1 MRAECREQVAKAL
14 GKRKLSAA
22 DSNRISSLYI
32 RAQNTLARTDPD
44 WMFKS
49 PAERA
54 EAIAQKTATDL
65 AVQIA
70 KNNQNIARDAIIKAQ
85 LQNEIYNHPKLN
97 PVQALMRKIAYF
109 SDQSGIQSIEK
120 QSQALHSR
128 WMSLVADVFT
138 KTQERF
144 GMSVNKAMTDDI
156 IRVMFGGKSDNPE
169 ITAMAKEV
177 SAALEE
183 MRLAFNRA
191 GGNIKKLDNF
201 GFMTSHD
208 QKKVALTDQSEW
220 VNDALAGVDRNQYV
234 KETGELM
241 DELELKSMLEE
252 IYKTISTNGANKD
265 LLILNKQAK
274 AGASP
279 VGGRSKMANRH
290 QESRALHFKDGDAWL
305 AYQKK
310 YGTYD
315 EAGFHE
321 ILKNHTHRMSTE
333 VAMMQ
338 NLGSNPRNTF
348 ESLLDEAKIKLKAD
362 PQNGMKHGEIDKQ
375 AHRAMSMYN
384 TLDAN
389 TRAIDSTLGNV
400 MGGLRALMVASKLGG
415 TTLTTFGDH
424 ASMKKVA
431 NMLGL
436 SYTKSILPEYMK
448 QLKQGATRDEAL
460 RFGLG
465 INEMAGSMTR
475 FGDAD
480 IVSSATKSGRFNA
493 RMQAFAATTMKLSG
507 LNAVTAG
514 AKRALNLVHM
524 NKLAEMT
531 RKTDWKDLGA
541 DDLKILQG
549 NGITE
554 RDWQLWQQLEPSKR
568 EDGTAVLTQN
578 DFFSAPDDI
587 FINFAS
593 PELKALKDEIDAQI
607 LELNDRNAIDDL
619 RIKNRE
625 QKLDDIKRSLSQ
637 RLLDYANRKDAQA
650 QAEKQALQDRIDLI
664 DAQKEASA
672 AQADLN
678 TYIRTIENQEDLKG
692 FIDGITQGKTID
704 NLTDKAK
711 KLGRT
716 LESLDNKVVTKTTRL
731 NDKIKTFEKEI
742 QGKFSDF
749 TELLNSKSKL
759 SKDKLIEYEGKLS
772 ERLNRYASRR
782 DVNVQKELDA
792 LNELKDLV
800 ALKQE
805 RLDTDFEVRKAQ
817 EQTRIKQ
824 KTDQKIDS
832 SISRNSR
839 RNYKS
844 GEDLGYRLGNAERR
858 MTELR
863 TKMRSTDSSA
873 NKAVTQKYKELD
885 KRVNTLD
892 AEFIEYQTKVAERQE
907 KRQHV
912 MDRLNNS
919 ITPRQKELLA
929 DARYKAAMKY
939 QTHIFNEESVAIIE
953 AGVRERSIINL
964 GEAGTIQGELG
975 RTLFQFKGFPL
986 AYMFRIGHRAFA
998 QGDVKSRVTFLASLL
1013 AYQTLAGALIVQTQ
1027 NLANGK
1033 NPEPVFTIDF
1043 FGKSLLKGGGLSFL
1057 GDIMSALSD
1066 PTGRS
1071 ASDFISGPLLG
1082 QSMKLGMLL
1091 TGMGNNFIEGKE
1103 STRMMEVANTLKG
1116 NIPLQNLWYSKLV
1129 VDRMLYSK
1137 LQNMID
1143 PDYLPRTQQRLENL
1157 GNSYWWDLSEE

>member
-14 GKRKLSAA
+14 GKKRLSAA

-32 RAQNTLARTDPD
+32 RAQNTLARTDSD
-44 WMFKS
+44 WIFKS

-54 EAIAQKTATDL
+54 EAIAQKTASDL

-70 KNNQNIARDAIIKAQ
+70 KNNQNIARDAVIKAQ
-85 LQNEIYNHPKLN
+85 IQTEIYNHPKLN

-220 VNDALAGVDRNQYV
+220 VNDVLAGADRNQYV
-234 KETGELM
+234 KDTGELM

-252 IYKTISTNGANKD
+252 IYKTIATNGANKD
-265 LLILNKQAK
+265 LQVLNKQAK

-290 QESRALHFKDGDAWL
+290 QEARALHFKDGDAWL

-310 YGTYD
+310 YGTYN

-321 ILKNHTHRMSTE
+321 ILKNHTQRMSTE

-338 NLGSNPRNTF
+338 NLGSNPRHTF

-362 PQNGMKHGEIDKQ
+362 PDNGLKHGEIDKQ
-375 AHRAMSMYN
+375 AHRAISMYN

-436 SYTKSILPEYMK
+436 SYTKSILPEYIK

-465 INEMAGSMTR
+465 ISEMVGSMSR

-493 RMQAFAATTMKLSG
+493 RMQAFAAMNMKLSG
-507 LNAVTAG
+507 LNATTAG
-514 AKRALNLVHM
+514 AKRAINLVHM

-531 RKTDWKDLGA
+531 RKIDWKDLGA

-998 QGDVKSRVTFLASLL
+998 QGDIKSRVTFLASLL

-1091 TGMGNNFIEGKE
+1091 TGMGNNIIEGKE
-1103 STRMMEVANTLKG
+1103 STRMMEVANTLKS

-1137 LQNMID
+1137 MQNMID

-1157 GNSYWWDLSEE
+1157 GNSYWWDLSE

>member
-241 DELELKSMLEE
+241 NELELKSMLEE

-375 AHRAMSMYN
+375 THRAMSMYN

-436 SYTKSILPEYMK
+436 SYTKSVLPEYMK

-531 RKTDWKDLGA
+531 RKADWKDLGA

-568 EDGTAVLTQN
+568 KDGTAVLTQN
-578 DFFSAPDDI
+578 DFFNAPDDI
-587 FINFAS
+587 FIGFAS
-593 PELKALKDEIDAQI
+593 PELKALKDEIEGQI
-607 LELNDRNAIDDL
+607 SELNRRNNEDDM
-619 RIKNRE
+619 RIANKTQRIE
-625 QKLDDIKRSLSQ
+625 DVKKQLSAKLQ
-637 RLLDYANRKDAQA
+637 DYANRKDSKA
-650 QAEKQALQDRIDLI
+650 QAEKQSLQDRIDLI
-664 DAQKEASA
+664 DAQKEAA
-672 AQADLN
+672 TAQMDINRYLQAEKQSNRIHDFLQQVEDGRHSDKASESTRKN
-678 TYIRTIENQEDLKG
+678 IENNARQYG
-692 FIDGITQGKTID
+692 
-704 NLTDKAK
+704 NRA
-711 KLGRT
+711 
-716 LESLDNKVVTKTTRL
+716 ESL
-731 NDKIKTFEKEI
+731 
-742 QGKFSDF
+742 GH
-749 TELLNSKSKL
+749 
-759 SKDKLIEYEGKLS
+759 
-772 ERLNRYASRR
+772 
-782 DVNVQKELDA
+782 
-792 LNELKDLV
+792 
-800 ALKQE
+800 
-805 RLDTDFEVRKAQ
+805 
-817 EQTRIKQ
+817 
-824 KTDQKIDS
+824 
-832 SISRNSR
+832 
-839 RNYKS
+839 
-844 GEDLGYRLGNAERR
+844 RLGNAERR
-858 MTELR
+858 IVELR
-863 TKMRSTDSSA
+863 AKMRGADSA
-873 NKAVTQKYKELD
+873 ENKAIAQKYKELD
-885 KRVNTLD
+885 KRVNDLD
-892 AEFIEYQTKVAERQE
+892 TEFNSYLSRAQERQDKRNKVAG
-907 KRQHV
+907 
-912 MDRLNNS
+912 RLNNS
-919 ITPRQKELLA
+919 ITPRQQELLA

-998 QGDVKSRVTFLASLL
+998 QGDIKSRVTFLASLL

-1091 TGMGNNFIEGKE
+1091 TGMGNNIIEGKE
-1103 STRMMEVANTLKG
+1103 STRMMEVANTLKS

-1137 LQNMID
+1137 MQNMID

-1157 GNSYWWDLSEE
+1157 GNSYWWDLSE

>member
-1 MRAECREQVAKAL
+1 MRAECREQVARAL
-14 GKRKLSAA
+14 GKRKLNAA

-44 WMFKS
+44 WIFKS

-54 EAIAQKTATDL
+54 EVITQKTASDL

-70 KNNQNIARDAIIKAQ
+70 KNNQNIARDAILKAQ
-85 LQNEIYNHPKLN
+85 IQNEIYNHPKLN
-97 PVQALMRKIAYF
+97 PLQSLMRKIAYF

-120 QSQALHSR
+120 QAQSLHSR

-144 GMSVNKAMTDDI
+144 GMSVNKEMTDDI

-169 ITAMAKEV
+169 ITAMAKDV
-177 SAALEE
+177 SDVLEE

-191 GGNIKKLDNF
+191 GGNIKKLDNH

-208 QKKVALTDQSEW
+208 QKKVALTDHAEW
-220 VNDALAGVDRNQYV
+220 VNDVLVGLDRKQYV

-241 DELELKSMLEE
+241 DELELKSVLED

-265 LLILNKQAK
+265 LLVLSKQAK
-274 AGASP
+274 QGTSP

-290 QESRALHFKDGDAWL
+290 QEARALHFKDGDAWL
-305 AYQKK
+305 EYQKK
-310 YGTYD
+310 YGTYN
-315 EAGFHE
+315 ESGFHE
-321 ILKNHTHRMSTE
+321 ILKNHTQRMSTE

-338 NLGSNPRNTF
+338 NLGSNPRHTF
-348 ESLLDEAKIKLKAD
+348 ESLLEEAKTKLKAD
-362 PQNGMKHGEIDKQ
+362 PQNGVKHGEIDKQ
-375 AHRAMSMYN
+375 AHRAMSLYN

-436 SYTKSILPEYMK
+436 SYTKSILPEYIK
-448 QLKQGATRDEAL
+448 QLKQGTSRDEAL

-465 INEMAGSMTR
+465 ITEMVGGMSR

-480 IVSSATKSGRFNA
+480 VVSSATRSGRFNA
-493 RMQAFAATTMKLSG
+493 RMQSFASTTMKLSG
-507 LNAVTAG
+507 LNAVTAS

-531 RKTDWKDLGA
+531 RKTDWKDLGP
-541 DDLKILQG
+541 DDLKILEG
-549 NGITE
+549 NGINE

-568 EDGTAVLTQN
+568 EDGTIVLTQN
-578 DFFSAPDDI
+578 DFFDAPDDV
-587 FINFAS
+587 FVNFAS
-593 PELKALKDEIDAQI
+593 PELKALKDEIEDQI
-607 LELNDRNAIDDL
+607 SELNRRNSEDDL
-619 RIKNRE
+619 RIEKRE
-625 QKLDDIKRSLSQ
+625 KKLEDIKRSLSL
-637 RLLDYANRKDAQA
+637 RLADYANKKDAKA
-650 QAEKQALQDRIDLI
+650 QLEKQALQDRIDLI
-664 DAQKEASA
+664 DAQKEAA
-672 AQADLN
+672 A
-678 TYIRTIENQEDLKG
+678 
-692 FIDGITQGKTID
+692 
-704 NLTDKAK
+704 
-711 KLGRT
+711 
-716 LESLDNKVVTKTTRL
+716 
-731 NDKIKTFEKEI
+731 I
-742 QGKFSDF
+742 QSD
-749 TELLNSKSKL
+749 
-759 SKDKLIEYEGKLS
+759 I
-772 ERLNRYASRR
+772 NRYLQVEKQSSRIQDFLQQVEDGRHSDQASVSARG
-782 DVNVQKELDA
+782 NI
-792 LNELKDLV
+792 
-800 ALKQE
+800 E
-805 RLDTDFEVRKAQ
+805 RNARQYGNGAE
-817 EQTRIKQ
+817 
-824 KTDQKIDS
+824 S
-832 SISRNSR
+832 
-839 RNYKS
+839 
-844 GEDLGYRLGNAERR
+844 LGYRLGNAERR

-863 TKMRSTDSSA
+863 AKIRAADSNA
-873 NKAVTQKYKELD
+873 NKAIQAKFNDLD
-885 KRVNTLD
+885 KRVNALD
-892 AEFIEYQTKVAERQE
+892 AEFVEYQAKVSERQE
-907 KRQHV
+907 KRLKV
-912 MDRLNNS
+912 MDKLDQS
-919 ITPRQKELLA
+919 ITPRQRELLA

-986 AYMFRIGHRAFA
+986 AYMMRIGHRAFA
-998 QGDVKSRVTFLASLL
+998 QGDIKSRVTFLASLL

-1043 FGKSLLKGGGLSFL
+1043 FGKSILKGGGLSFL

-1071 ASDFISGPLLG
+1071 ASDFVSGPLLG

-1091 TGMGNNFIEGKE
+1091 TGMGNNIIEGKE
-1103 STRMMEVANTLKG
+1103 STRMMEIANTLKS

-1157 GNSYWWDLSEE
+1157 GNSYWWDLSE

>member
-14 GKRKLSAA
+14 GKKRLSAA

-32 RAQNTLARTDPD
+32 RAQNTLARTDAD
-44 WMFKS
+44 WIFKS

-70 KNNQNIARDAIIKAQ
+70 KNNQNIARDAVIKAQ
-85 LQNEIYNHPKLN
+85 VQNEIYNHPKLN

-177 SAALEE
+177 SAVLEE

-220 VNDALAGVDRNQYV
+220 VNDALNGLDRNQYV

-241 DELELKSMLEE
+241 DELELRSMLEDV
-252 IYKTISTNGANKD
+252 YKTISTNGANKD
-265 LLILNKQAK
+265 LLVLNKQAK
-274 AGASP
+274 ASASP

-338 NLGSNPRNTF
+338 NLGSNPRHTF

-362 PQNGMKHGEIDKQ
+362 PQNGLKHGEIDKQ

-400 MGGLRALMVASKLGG
+400 MGGLRALMVTSKLGS

-448 QLKQGATRDEAL
+448 QLKQGAARDEAL

-465 INEMAGSMTR
+465 ISEMAGSMTR

-493 RMQAFAATTMKLSG
+493 RMQAFAAMTMKVSG
-507 LNAVTAG
+507 LNATTAG

-578 DFFSAPDDI
+578 DFFNAPDDV

-593 PELKALKDEIDAQI
+593 PELKALKDEIDSQVS
-607 LELNDRNAIDDL
+607 ELNRRNSEDDL
-619 RIKNRE
+619 RIANKAQRI
-625 QKLDDIKRSLSQ
+625 DDTKRQLSQ

-650 QAEKQALQDRIDLI
+650 KSEKQALQDRIDLI
-664 DAQKEASA
+664 DAQKEAVA
-672 AQADLN
+672 
-678 TYIRTIENQEDLKG
+678 
-692 FIDGITQGKTID
+692 
-704 NLTDKAK
+704 
-711 KLGRT
+711 
-716 LESLDNKVVTKTTRL
+716 
-731 NDKIKTFEKEI
+731 I
-742 QGKFSDF
+742 QSD
-749 TELLNSKSKL
+749 
-759 SKDKLIEYEGKLS
+759 I
-772 ERLNRYASRR
+772 NRYLQTEKQSNRIQDFLQQVEEGRHSDVVAQDASKNIQNNARQYGS
-782 DVNVQKELDA
+782 NAE
-792 LNELKDLV
+792 
-800 ALKQE
+800 
-805 RLDTDFEVRKAQ
+805 
-817 EQTRIKQ
+817 
-824 KTDQKIDS
+824 S
-832 SISRNSR
+832 
-839 RNYKS
+839 
-844 GEDLGYRLGNAERR
+844 LGYRLGNAERR
-858 MTELR
+858 IAELR
-863 TKMRSTDSSA
+863 AKIRGADSAA
-873 NKAVTQKYKELD
+873 NKAIQQKYKELD
-885 KRVNTLD
+885 KRVNDLD
-892 AEFIEYQTKVAERQE
+892 AEFVDYLNRVNDRQE
-907 KRQHV
+907 KRNAV
-912 MDRLNNS
+912 ANRLSNS
-919 ITPRQKELLA
+919 LSPRQKELLA

-998 QGDVKSRVTFLASLL
+998 QGDIKSRVTFLASLL

-1043 FGKSLLKGGGLSFL
+1043 FGKSMLKGGGLSFL

-1091 TGMGNNFIEGKE
+1091 TGMGNNIIEGKE
-1103 STRMMEVANTLKG
+1103 STRMMEVANTLKS

-1137 LQNMID
+1137 MQNMID

-1157 GNSYWWDLSEE
+1157 GNSYWWDLSE

>member
-156 IRVMFGGKSDNPE
+156 IRVMFGGKSDNQE

-220 VNDALAGVDRNQYV
+220 VNDALNGLDRNQYV

-241 DELELKSMLEE
+241 DELELMSMLEDV
-252 IYKTISTNGANKD
+252 YKTISTNGANKD
-265 LLILNKQAK
+265 LLVLNKQAK
-274 AGASP
+274 ASASP

-305 AYQKK
+305 AYQNK
-310 YGTYD
+310 YGTYN

-321 ILKNHTHRMSTE
+321 ILKNHTQRMSTE

-338 NLGSNPRNTF
+338 NLGSNPRHTF

-362 PQNGMKHGEIDKQ
+362 PQNGLKHGEIDKQ

-400 MGGLRALMVASKLGG
+400 MGGLRALMVSSKLGG

-465 INEMAGSMTR
+465 ITEMVGGMSR

-480 IVSSATKSGRFNA
+480 VVSSATKSGRFNA
-493 RMQAFAATTMKLSG
+493 RMQAFAAMTMKVSG
-507 LNAVTAG
+507 LNAVTAS

-792 LNELKDLV
+792 LNELMDLV
-800 ALKQE
+800 ALKKE

-998 QGDVKSRVTFLASLL
+998 QGDIKSRVTFLASLL

>member
-44 WMFKS
+44 WIFKS
-49 PAERA
+49 HAERA

-85 LQNEIYNHPKLN
+85 VQNEIYNHPKLN
-97 PVQALMRKIAYF
+97 PLQVLMRKIAYF

-120 QSQALHSR
+120 LSQSLHSR

-144 GMSVNKAMTDDI
+144 GMSVNKEMTDDI

-177 SAALEE
+177 SAVLEE

-208 QKKVALTDQSEW
+208 QKKVALTDQAEW
-220 VNDALAGVDRNQYV
+220 VNDALAGLDRNQYF
-234 KETGELM
+234 KDTGELM
-241 DELELKSMLEE
+241 DELELKTMLEE
-252 IYKTISTNGANKD
+252 VYKTISTNGANKD
-265 LLILNKQAK
+265 LLVLNKQAK
-274 AGASP
+274 AGTSP

-290 QESRALHFKDGDAWL
+290 QEARALHFKDGEAWL

-321 ILKNHTHRMSTE
+321 ILKNHTQRMSTE

-338 NLGSNPRNTF
+338 NLGSNPRHTF

-400 MGGLRALMVASKLGG
+400 MGGLRALMVSSKLGG

-436 SYTKSILPEYMK
+436 SYTKSILPEYIK

-465 INEMAGSMTR
+465 ITEMVGGMSR

-480 IVSSATKSGRFNA
+480 VVSSATKSGRFNA
-493 RMQAFAATTMKLSG
+493 RMQSFAAMTMKVSG
-507 LNAVTAG
+507 LNAVTAS
-514 AKRALNLVHM
+514 AKRAINLVHM

-578 DFFSAPDDI
+578 DFFNAPDDV
-587 FINFAS
+587 FIDFAS

-625 QKLDDIKRSLSQ
+625 QKLDDTKRSLSQ

-711 KLGRT
+711 KLGKA
-716 LESLDNKVVTKTTRL
+716 LESLDNKVATKTTKL
-731 NDKIKTFEKEI
+731 NDKIKAFEKEI

-749 TELLNSKSKL
+749 TELLNGKSKL

-792 LNELKDLV
+792 LNELKELV

-892 AEFIEYQTKVAERQE
+892 TEFIEYQTKVAERQE

-919 ITPRQKELLA
+919 ITPRQQELLA

-998 QGDVKSRVTFLASLL
+998 QGDIKSRVTFLASLL

-1091 TGMGNNFIEGKE
+1091 TGMGNNMIEGKE
-1103 STRMMEVANTLKG
+1103 STRMMEVANTLKS

-1137 LQNMID
+1137 MQNMID
-1143 PDYLPRTQQRLENL
+1143 PDYLPRTQQRMENL
-1157 GNSYWWDLSEE
+1157 GNSYWWDLSE